1 MAKASQSDFGQG
13 SMARNIINIALPM
26 TLAQLIN
33 VLYSVVDRMYIG
45 RLPGVA
51 TLALTGIGLTLP
63 ITSMVMAF
71 SYLFSTG
78 GAPLFSIARG
88 EGNLEK
94 ARKILGTSM
103 SMLVIIGVILTLF
116 LWFTKDLYSIFSVP
130 AATHFPTP
138 MNICPFISLERSL

>member
-33 VLYSVVDRMYIG
+33 VLYSVVDRCTSG

-51 TLALTGIGLTLP
+51 TDWALTGIGLTLP

-78 GAPLFSIARG
+78 GAPLFSISRG

-94 ARKILGTSM
+94 PGK
-103 SMLVIIGVILTLF
+103 
-116 LWFTKDLYSIFSVP
+116 FSELP
-130 AATHFPTP
+130 
-138 MNICPFISLERSL
+138 CPCW